1 VLIATL
7 AQNATPQT
15 AAALCVI
22 RKGVQMNIVTPPI
35 IVEEN
40 EAFEQDILGRSNFGQ
55 SLLNLVSQS
64 SDELVISLD
73 GKWGEGKTT
82 FVKMWQGMLNQA
94 EVPSIYIDAFANDY
108 IDDAFIAVASA
119 ITTYIEE
126 NSVNPD
132 DEKSKEFREKAKHV
146 GVQLLSWTAKVGI
159 KAATLGAI
167 KDSDIEEL
175 KDIQSDVAK
184 GLSTVVGD
192 FVDERLASHK
202 QDVELLQS
210 FKSLLSEM
218 PCLLSA
224 EGDKPFVIIIDELDR
239 CKPTYAVE
247 LIEKVKHLFSVKN
260 VVFVLVMHRKQL
272 EEAVKCV
279 YGENIDAHTYLQK
292 FINIETTIP
301 KKIGDRHDNDINQY
315 NRRLFDLHKIETW
328 GDDRNLLDSLEVL
341 AMHFNLSLRQ
351 LERVYTNL
359 AVFYASSAENQLR
372 LVPVISFLAVIKVV
386 DPAVY
391 EALLHQKIT
400 YEELCQKTGLS
411 EHDQEDRNLRKLQFL
426 AMWLKFSLITDEQ
439 FEQLDEND
447 RIRGFGES
455 LWRYNVERERL
466 MPIFIQKLSM
476 FTVA

>member
-1 VLIATL
+1 
-7 AQNATPQT
+7 
-15 AAALCVI
+15 
-22 RKGVQMNIVTPPI
+22 MNIVTPPI

-40 EAFEQDILGRSNFGQ
+40 EAFEKDILGRGDFGQ
-55 SLLNLVSQS
+55 SLLNLVSRF

-94 EVPSIYIDAFANDY
+94 EVPSIYIDAFLNDH

-119 ITTYIEE
+119 ITAYIEE
-126 NSVNPD
+126 NSVKSD
-132 DEKSKEFREKAKHV
+132 DKKSKEFKEKAKQV
-146 GVQLLSWTAKVGI
+146 GVQLLSWSAKVGI

-167 KDSDIEEL
+167 KDGDIEEL

-184 GLSTVVGD
+184 GLSTVIGD
-192 FVDERLASHK
+192 FVGEKLASHK
-202 QDVELLQS
+202 KDVELLQS
-210 FKSLLSEM
+210 FKNLLSEM
-218 PCLLSA
+218 PRLLSP

-260 VVFVLVMHRKQL
+260 VVFVLVMNRKQL

-292 FINIETTIP
+292 FINIEITIP
-301 KKIGDRHDNDINQY
+301 KKIGERYDSDINRY
-315 NRRLFDLHKIETW
+315 NRRLFELHKIETW
-328 GDDRNLLDSLEVL
+328 SDSRNLVNSLEVL
-341 AMHFNLSLRQ
+341 ALHFNLSLRQ
-351 LERVYTNL
+351 LERVYTNI

-372 LVPVISFLAVIKVV
+372 LVSIISFLAVIKVV
-386 DPAVY
+386 DQSVY

-400 YEELCQKTGLS
+400 YEELCRRTGLS
-411 EHDQEDRNLRKLQFL
+411 EHDQEDRDLIQLQSI
-426 AMWLKFSLITDEQ
+426 AMWLKFLLITDKQ

-447 RIRGFGES
+447 RIRGFANS
-455 LWRYNVERERL
+455 LWDYNVERKQL
-466 MPIFIQKLSM
+466 IPIFIQKLSM
-476 FTVA
+476 FNVA

>member
-1 VLIATL
+1 
-7 AQNATPQT
+7 
-15 AAALCVI
+15 
-22 RKGVQMNIVTPPI
+22 M
-35 IVEEN
+35 
-40 EAFEQDILGRSNFGQ
+40 
-55 SLLNLVSQS
+55 
-64 SDELVISLD
+64 
-73 GKWGEGKTT
+73 
-82 FVKMWQGMLNQA
+82 
-94 EVPSIYIDAFANDY
+94 
-108 IDDAFIAVASA
+108 
-119 ITTYIEE
+119 
-126 NSVNPD
+126 
-132 DEKSKEFREKAKHV
+132 
-146 GVQLLSWTAKVGI
+146 
-159 KAATLGAI
+159 GAI

-192 FVDERLASHK
+192 FVGERLASHK
-202 QDVELLQS
+202 QDVEQLQS

-218 PCLLSA
+218 PILLSP
-224 EGDKPFVIIIDELDR
+224 EGDKPFIIIIDELDR

-260 VVFVLVMHRKQL
+260 IVFVLVMHRKQL

-279 YGENIDAHTYLQK
+279 YGDNIDAHTYLQK

-301 KKIGDRHDNDINQY
+301 KKIGDRHDNDVNQY
-315 NRRLFDLHKIETW
+315 NRRLFELHKIETW
-328 GDDRNLLDSLEVL
+328 GDGRNLVDSLEVL

-359 AVFYASSAENQLR
+359 AVFYASSSENQLR
-372 LVPVISFLAVIKVV
+372 LVPIISFLAVIKVV

-391 EALLHQKIT
+391 EALLYQKLT

-411 EHDQEDRNLRKLQFL
+411 DHDQEDRNLRKLQFL

-447 RIRGFGES
+447 HIRRFSQS
-455 LWRYNVERERL
+455 LWQYNVERGRL

>member
-1 VLIATL
+1 
-7 AQNATPQT
+7 
-15 AAALCVI
+15 
-22 RKGVQMNIVTPPI
+22 MNIVTPPI
-35 IVEEN
+35 IVREN
-40 EAFEQDILGRSNFGQ
+40 EAFDQDVLGRSNFGQ

-132 DEKSKEFREKAKHV
+132 DEKSKEFSEKAKRV

-192 FVDERLASHK
+192 FVGERLASHK
-202 QDVELLQS
+202 QDVEQLQS
-210 FKSLLSEM
+210 FKNLLSEIPSLLS
-218 PCLLSA
+218 PK
-224 EGDKPFVIIIDELDR
+224 GDKPFIIIIDELDR

-247 LIEKVKHLFSVKN
+247 LIENVKHLFSVKN
-260 VVFVLVMHRKQL
+260 IVFVLVMHRKQL
-272 EEAVKCV
+272 EEAVKRV

-301 KKIGDRHDNDINQY
+301 KKIGDRHDNDINLY
-315 NRRLFDLHKIETW
+315 NRRLFGLHKIETW
-328 GDDRNLLDSLEVL
+328 GDERNLVDSLEVL

-359 AVFYASSAENQLR
+359 AVFYASSSENQLR

-386 DPAVY
+386 DPSLY

-411 EHDQEDRNLRKLQFL
+411 EHDQEDRNLRKLQL
-426 AMWLKFSLITDEQ
+426 LTMWLKFSLITEEQ
-439 FEQLDEND
+439 FQQLDEND
-447 RIRGFGES
+447 RIRNFGQS
-455 LWRYNVERERL
+455 LWQYDVERERL
-466 MPIFIQKLSM
+466 MPIFIQQLSM

>member
-1 VLIATL
+1 
-7 AQNATPQT
+7 
-15 AAALCVI
+15 
-22 RKGVQMNIVTPPI
+22 MNIVTPPI

-40 EAFEQDILGRSNFGQ
+40 EAFEKDILGRSDFGQ
-55 SLLNLVSQS
+55 SLLNLVSRS

-94 EVPSIYIDAFANDY
+94 EVPSIYIDAFSNDY

-119 ITTYIEE
+119 ITAYIEE
-126 NSVNPD
+126 NSVKSD
-132 DEKSKEFREKAKHV
+132 DEKSKEFKEKAKQV

-184 GLSTVVGD
+184 GLATIVGD
-192 FVDERLASHK
+192 FVAERLASHK
-202 QDVELLQS
+202 KDVEQLQS

-218 PCLLSA
+218 PSLLSP

-279 YGENIDAHTYLQK
+279 YGVNIDAHTYLQK

-301 KKIGDRHDNDINQY
+301 KKIGDRHDSDINQY

-328 GDDRNLLDSLEVL
+328 GDARNLVDTLDVL

-386 DPAVY
+386 DPSVY

-411 EHDQEDRNLRKLQFL
+411 EHDQEDRNPRKLQFL

-447 RIRGFGES
+447 RIRGFGGS
-455 LWRYNVERERL
+455 LWRYNVERKRL

>member
-1 VLIATL
+1 
-7 AQNATPQT
+7 
-15 AAALCVI
+15 
-22 RKGVQMNIVTPPI
+22 MNIVTPPI
-35 IVEEN
+35 TVGED
-40 EAFEQDILGRSNFGQ
+40 EAFEQDVLGRSNFGQ
-55 SLLNLVSQS
+55 SLLNLVCQS

-82 FVKMWQGMLNQA
+82 FVKMWKGMLNQA
-94 EVPSIYIDAFANDY
+94 DVPSIYIDAFANDY

-119 ITTYIEE
+119 ITTYIEL

-132 DEKSKEFREKAKHV
+132 AQKSKEFREKAKHV

-167 KDSDIEEL
+167 KDSDIDEL

-192 FVDERLASHK
+192 YVGERLASHK

-210 FKSLLSEM
+210 FKGLLSEM
-218 PCLLSA
+218 PSLLSP
-224 EGDKPFVIIIDELDR
+224 EGDKPLVIIIDELDR

-247 LIEKVKHLFSVKN
+247 LIEKIKHLFSVKN

-272 EEAVKCV
+272 EEAVKCI
-279 YGENIDAHTYLQK
+279 YGQNIDAHTYLQK

-301 KKIGDRHDNDINQY
+301 KKTGDRNDSDINQY
-315 NRRLFDLHKIETW
+315 NKKLFGLHQIETW
-328 GDDRNLLDSLEVL
+328 GDGRNLVDSLDVL
-341 AMHFNLSLRQ
+341 ATHFNLSLRQ

-359 AVFYASSAENQLR
+359 AVFYASSSKNQLR
-372 LVPVISFLAVIKVV
+372 LVPIISFLAVIKVV
-386 DPAVY
+386 DSSVY
-391 EALLHQKIT
+391 EALLHQKMT
-400 YEELCQKTGLS
+400 YEELCEKTGLS
-411 EHDQEDRNLRKLQFL
+411 EHDQEDRNLRRLQFL

-447 RIRGFGES
+447 RIRGFGQS
-455 LWRYNVERERL
+455 LWEYNVERNRL
-466 MPIFIQKLSM
+466 IPIFIQKLSM
-476 FTVA
+476 FTVS

>member
-1 VLIATL
+1 
-7 AQNATPQT
+7 
-15 AAALCVI
+15 
-22 RKGVQMNIVTPPI
+22 MNIVTPPI

-40 EAFEQDILGRSNFGQ
+40 EAFEKDILGRSNFGQ
-55 SLLNLVSQS
+55 SLLNLVSRS

-94 EVPSIYIDAFANDY
+94 EIPNIYIDAFANDY

-126 NSVNPD
+126 NAVNPD
-132 DEKSKEFREKAKHV
+132 DKKSKEFSQKAKHV

-175 KDIQSDVAK
+175 KDIQADVVK

-192 FVDERLASHK
+192 FVGERLSSHK
-202 QDVELLQS
+202 QDVEILRS
-210 FKSLLSEM
+210 FKNLLSEM
-218 PCLLSA
+218 PSLISP
-224 EGDKPFVIIIDELDR
+224 EGDKPFIIIIDELDR

-292 FINIETTIP
+292 FINIETTLP
-301 KKIGDRHDNDINQY
+301 KKIGDRHDSDINQY

-328 GDDRNLLDSLEVL
+328 GDDQTLVDSLEVL
-341 AMHFNLSLRQ
+341 AIHFDLSLRQ

-359 AVFYASSAENQLR
+359 AVFYASSSENQLR
-372 LVPVISFLAVIKVV
+372 FVRVISFLAIIKVV
-386 DPAVY
+386 DPSVY
-391 EALLHQKIT
+391 EALLNQKIT
-400 YEELCQKTGLS
+400 YDELCEKTGLS
-411 EHDQEDRNLRKLQFL
+411 EHEQEDRNLKKLQFI
-426 AMWLKFSLITDEQ
+426 AMRLKFLLITDEQ
-439 FEQLDEND
+439 FEQLDERD
-447 RIRGFGES
+447 RIRDFNKS
-455 LWRYNVERERL
+455 LWKYDVERERL
-466 MPIFIQKLSM
+466 IPIFIQKLSM

>member
-1 VLIATL
+1 MRHFNLNSCVVYIA
-7 AQNATPQT
+7 
-15 AAALCVI
+15 VI

-35 IVEEN
+35 IVREN
-40 EAFEQDILGRSNFGQ
+40 EAFEQDVLGRSNFGQ

-94 EVPSIYIDAFANDY
+94 EVPNIYIDAFANDY

-126 NSVNPD
+126 NAVNPD
-132 DEKSKEFREKAKHV
+132 DEKSKEFSEKAKHV

-175 KDIQSDVAK
+175 KDIQADVAK

-192 FVDERLASHK
+192 FVGERLASHK
-202 QDVELLQS
+202 KDVEILQS

-218 PCLLSA
+218 PSLLSP

-247 LIEKVKHLFSVKN
+247 LIEKVKHLFSVNN

-315 NRRLFDLHKIETW
+315 NRRLFDLHRIETW
-328 GDDRNLLDSLEVL
+328 GDDRNLVDSLEVL

-359 AVFYASSAENQLR
+359 AVFYASSSENQLR

-386 DPAVY
+386 DPSVY

-411 EHDQEDRNLRKLQFL
+411 EHEQEDRNMRKLQFL

-447 RIRGFGES
+447 RIRSFGQS
-455 LWRYNVERERL
+455 LWQYNVERERL

>member
-1 VLIATL
+1 
-7 AQNATPQT
+7 
-15 AAALCVI
+15 
-22 RKGVQMNIVTPPI
+22 MNIVTPPI
-35 IVEEN
+35 IVSEN
-40 EAFEQDILGRSNFGQ
+40 EAFEQDILGRSDFGQ

-94 EVPSIYIDAFANDY
+94 EVPNIYIDAFANDY
-108 IDDAFIAVASA
+108 IDDAFIAVTSA
-119 ITTYIEE
+119 IATYIEE
-126 NSVNPD
+126 NAVNPD
-132 DEKSKEFREKAKHV
+132 DEKSKEFRKKAKHV
-146 GVQLLSWTAKVGI
+146 GVQLLSLTAKAAI
-159 KAATLGAI
+159 KAATLGVI

-184 GLSTVVGD
+184 DLSTVVGD
-192 FVDERLASHK
+192 YVDERLASHK
-202 QDVELLQS
+202 QDVETFQS

-218 PCLLSA
+218 PSLLSPD
-224 EGDKPFVIIIDELDR
+224 GDKPFVIIIDELDR

-260 VVFVLVMHRKQL
+260 VVFVLVMYRKQL
-272 EEAVKCV
+272 EEAVKCI

-292 FINIETTIP
+292 FISIETTIP
-301 KKIGDRHDNDINQY
+301 KKISGRHDNDINQY
-315 NRRLFDLHKIETW
+315 NRRLFDLHSIETW
-328 GDDRNLLDSLEVL
+328 GDDQNLEDSLEVL

-359 AVFYASSAENQLR
+359 AVFYASSSKNQLR
-372 LVPVISFLAVIKVV
+372 ITPIISFLAVIRVV
-386 DPAVY
+386 DPLVY

-411 EHDQEDRNLRKLQFL
+411 EHEQEDENLRELQFL
-426 AMWLKFSLITDEQ
+426 AMWLKFSLITNEQ

-447 RIRGFGES
+447 RIKTFGQS
-455 LWRYNVERERL
+455 LSRYNVRRKRL
-466 MPIFIQKLSM
+466 VPIFIQKFNM
-476 FTVA
+476 FAVS